1 MKSKIKQLPI
11 PEQFRIEFKSAAYA
25 VYAMIG
31 QDVPEIEDGRKYSK
45 TAVVELVRDA
55 NRLRME
61 VVERRDRGYSPQFA
75 EWIRTNE
82 YNQQYRADMNRA
94 VREVL

>member
-11 PEQFRIEFKSAAYA
+11 PEPFRKEYKSAAYA

-61 VVERRDRGYSPQFA
+61 VEREERGYSPQFR
-75 EWIRTNE
+75 EWIKTNE